1 MKLDIQPTADL
12 RKLAELIDGIDV
24 AMLTTHAPDGSMV
37 SRPLQALKLDSNG
50 ELVFFTS
57 IDSTKVDQL
66 TENHDVNVA
75 FSDPNQQRY
84 VSVRGCARMDREAA
98 TIEELWSL
106 PQKIFFPH
114 GKDDP
119 RLVVLRVQ
127 VRDAAYWESAGNFVA
142 RALDFARGLL
152 SDEPSDLGRQGTLLG
167 GE

>member
-1 MKLDIQPTADL
+1 MKLDTQATADL
-12 RKLAELIDGIDV
+12 RKLAELIDGIDI
-24 AMLTTHAPDGSMV
+24 AMLTTHAADGSMV
-37 SRPLQALKLDSNG
+37 SRPLQALKFDSNG

-66 TENHDVNVA
+66 TENPDVNVTFA
-75 FSDPNQQRY
+75 DPNHQRY
-84 VSVRGCARMDREAA
+84 VSVRGGARMDREAA

-106 PQKIFFPH
+106 PQKIFFPQ

-119 RLVVLRVQ
+119 HLVVLRVQ
-127 VRDAAYWESAGNFVA
+127 VRDAAYWESAGSFVA

-167 GE
+167 SE